1 MPTILA
7 PGNGSLF
14 RAGNV
19 IAFSGTGTDAEDGT
33 LPASVQLV
41 DRFPPRG
48 HVHPALPPDRRHLG
62 HLHDSAGGPRLQR
75 RDTRYRF
82 TLTVTDSDGL
92 QGSTSVVVFP
102 DKVNLTFGTVPSGLD
117 ITVDGIPRPTP
128 FVHDTLIDGP
138 TPSSHRTRA
147 WGRTCTRSPPGPMAP
162 PSST

>member
-1 MPTILA
+1 MALSSGPGTSSPSPEPAPTPRTA
-7 PGNGSLF
+7 RCPRAF
-14 RAGNV
+14 R
-19 IAFSGTGTDAEDGT
+19 
-33 LPASVQLV
+33 LV

-48 HVHPALPPDRRHLG
+48 HVHPASPQTGVTSGTFTIPLEG
-62 HLHDSAGGPRLQR
+62 HDFSG
-75 RDTRYRF
+75 DTRYRF

-128 FVHDTLIDGP
+128 FVHDTLIDST